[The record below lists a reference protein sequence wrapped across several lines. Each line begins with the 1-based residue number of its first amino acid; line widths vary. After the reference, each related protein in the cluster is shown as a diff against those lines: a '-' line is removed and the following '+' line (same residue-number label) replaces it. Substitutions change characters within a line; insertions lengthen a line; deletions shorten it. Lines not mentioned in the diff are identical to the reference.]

1 MDKIVF
7 ALLRGVCQLPAY
19 VAHAKGFL
27 RDVDIDAELSIAPTA
42 WTVPERL
49 LSGRVQFAVIPWTR
63 VAADDCQHN
72 RLTLVSGSGI
82 EEAAMVVRL
91 GMAIEQ
97 VRDVAVPQEG
107 GIKDLT
113 AMALVQRLGW
123 RDANIVR
130 MPSGDGAILS
140 FVGEGADA
148 ASMVEPYATMLEH
161 LGLGR
166 VIQRTGDVWPGAP
179 GCSLTTTSDLIAK
192 DPNLVQRMVSAYLRG
207 VQFVDAS
214 PDESSEIAEKY
225 IGISSEIIRKSLQ
238 VNRPDPNAIRNQAAM
253 DEVIGLMI
261 KRGYIDRVPTG
272 YKNLSF
278 LDKAM
283 TSGHLSQHECRGSL
297 AAGSQA

>member
-42 WTVPERL
+42 WTVPQRL
-49 LSGRVQFAVIPWTR
+49 VDGEVHFAVIPWTR
-63 VAADDCQHN
+63 VAADNSRN
-72 RLTLVSGSGI
+72 RLTLISGSGF
-82 EEAAMVVRL
+82 EEAAMVVRN
-91 GMAIEQ
+91 GMTVDQ
-97 VRDVAVPQEG
+97 VTAVAVPNEG

-123 RDANIVR
+123 QEANIVR

-161 LGLGR
+161 LGLGH

-179 GCSLTTTSDLIAK
+179 GCSLTTTSNVIAAK
-192 DPNLVQRMVSAYLRG
+192 PDLVQRMVGAYMRG
-207 VQFVDAS
+207 AGFADTNR
-214 PDESSEIAEKY
+214 DESAEIAEKY
-225 IGISSEIIRKSLQ
+225 IGLSAKIIRKVLDA
-238 VNRPDPNAIRNQAAM
+238 NRPNPDAIRNQAAM
-253 DEVIGLMI
+253 DQVIGLMI
-261 KRGYIDRVPTG
+261 QRGYIDRAPSG
-272 YKNLSF
+272 YKDLSF
-278 LDKAM
+278 LDKA
-283 TSGHLSQHECRGSL
+283 EASL
-297 AAGSQA
+297 KQTATATCC

>member
-42 WTVPERL
+42 WTVPQRL
-49 LSGRVQFAVIPWTR
+49 VDGEVHFAVIPWTR
-63 VAADDCQHN
+63 VAADKSTGN
-72 RLTLVSGSGI
+72 RLTLISGSGF
-82 EEAAMVVRL
+82 EEAAMVVRN
-91 GMAIEQ
+91 GMTVEQ
-97 VRDVAVPQEG
+97 VKDVAVPNEG

-123 RDANIVR
+123 QEANIVR

-161 LGLGR
+161 LGLGH

-179 GCSLTTTSDLIAK
+179 GCSLTTTSNIIAENP
-192 DPNLVQRMVSAYLRG
+192 DLVQRMVGAYMRG
-207 VQFVDAS
+207 ARFAKTNR
-214 PDESSEIAEKY
+214 EELARIAAKY
-225 IGISSEIIRKSLQ
+225 IGLSAEIIRKALD
-238 VNRPDPNAIRNQAAM
+238 VNSPNPDAIRNQAAM
-253 DEVIGLMI
+253 DQVIDLMI
-261 KRGYIDRVPTG
+261 QRGYIDRAPTG
-272 YKNLSF
+272 YKDLSF
-278 LDKAM
+278 LD
-283 TSGHLSQHECRGSL
+283 
-297 AAGSQA
+297 AAEAATMQAPAACC

>member
-1 MDKIVF
+1 MDKVVF

-19 VAHAKGFL
+19 VAYDKGYL
-27 RDVDIDAELSIAPTA
+27 QDVDINAELSIAPTA

-49 LSGRVQFAVIPWTR
+49 LRGGVQFAVIPWTR
-63 VAADDCQHN
+63 VAADNSEHN

-82 EEAAMVVRL
+82 EEAAMVVRK
-91 GMAIEQ
+91 GMTVEQ
-97 VRDVAVPQEG
+97 IDAVAVPNEG

-113 AMALVQRLGW
+113 AMALIQRLGW
-123 RDANIVR
+123 QNADIIR

-179 GCSLTTTSDLIAK
+179 GCSLTTTSNLIAENP
-192 DPNLVQRMVSAYLRG
+192 DLVQRMVDAYLRAAH
-207 VQFVDAS
+207 FVEEF
-214 PDESSEIAEKY
+214 PDESAEIAQKH
-225 IGISSEIIRKSLQ
+225 IGISAKVIRKALE
-238 VNRPDPNAIRNQAAM
+238 VNRPNPNAIRNQAAM
-253 DEVIGLMI
+253 DQVIDLMI
-261 KRGYIDRVPTG
+261 ERRYIDRPPTR

-283 TSGHLSQHECRGSL
+283 AAVNSHDECCGSL
-297 AAGSQA
+297 AANS

>member
-19 VAHAKGFL
+19 VAHTKGFL

-49 LSGRVQFAVIPWTR
+49 LRGDVQFAVIPWTR
-63 VAADDCQHN
+63 VAADTSQGN

-82 EEAAMVVRL
+82 EEAAMVVRR
-91 GMAIEQ
+91 GMTPEQ
-97 VRDVAVPQEG
+97 IHDVAVPQEG

-123 RDANIVR
+123 QDANIIR
-130 MPSGDGAILS
+130 MPSGDGAILA

-166 VIQRTGDVWPGAP
+166 VLQRTGDVWPGAP

-192 DPNLVQRMVSAYLRG
+192 DGSLVQRMVDAYLRG
-207 VQFVDAS
+207 ADFVEAS
-214 PDESSEIAEKY
+214 PDESAQIAEKY
-225 IGISSEIIRKSLQ
+225 IGVDSRIIRKALD
-238 VNRPDPNAIRNQAAM
+238 VNRPNPNAIRNQTAM
-253 DEVIGLMI
+253 DQVIGLMI
-261 KRGYIDRVPTG
+261 KRGYIDRPPTR
-272 YKNLSF
+272 YKDLSF

-283 TSGHLSQHECRGSL
+283 SSHDECCGSL
-297 AAGSQA
+297 AASGSAR

>member
-42 WTVPERL
+42 WTVPQRL
-49 LSGRVQFAVIPWTR
+49 VDGEVHFAVIPWTR
-63 VAADDCQHN
+63 VAADNSRN
-72 RLTLVSGSGI
+72 RLTLISGSGF
-82 EEAAMVVRL
+82 EEAAMVVRN
-91 GMAIEQ
+91 GMTVEQ
-97 VRDVAVPQEG
+97 VTAVAVPNEG

-123 RDANIVR
+123 QEANIVR

-161 LGLGR
+161 LGLGH

-179 GCSLTTTSDLIAK
+179 GCSLTTTSNVIAAK
-192 DPNLVQRMVSAYLRG
+192 PDLVQRMVGAYMRG
-207 VQFVDAS
+207 ARFADTNR
-214 PDESSEIAEKY
+214 DESAEIAEKY
-225 IGISSEIIRKSLQ
+225 IGLSAEIIRKALDA
-238 VNRPDPNAIRNQAAM
+238 NRPNPDAIRNQAAM
-253 DEVIGLMI
+253 DQVIGLMI
-261 KRGYIDRVPTG
+261 QRGYIDKVPSG
-272 YKNLSF
+272 YKDLSF
-278 LDKAM
+278 LDKAEA
-283 TSGHLSQHECRGSL
+283 SAKQ
-297 AAGSQA
+297 AACC

>member
-42 WTVPERL
+42 WTVPQRL
-49 LSGRVQFAVIPWTR
+49 VDGEVHFAVIPWTR
-63 VAADDCQHN
+63 VAADKSTGN
-72 RLTLVSGSGI
+72 RLTLISGSGF
-82 EEAAMVVRL
+82 EEAAMVVRN
-91 GMAIEQ
+91 GMTVGQ
-97 VRDVAVPQEG
+97 VKDVAVPNEG

-123 RDANIVR
+123 QAANIVR

-161 LGLGR
+161 LGLGH

-179 GCSLTTTSDLIAK
+179 GCSLTTTSNIIAENP
-192 DPNLVQRMVSAYLRG
+192 DLVQRMVGAYMRGARFAKTNREESAR
-207 VQFVDAS
+207 
-214 PDESSEIAEKY
+214 IAAKY
-225 IGISSEIIRKSLQ
+225 IGLSAEIIRKALD
-238 VNRPDPNAIRNQAAM
+238 VNSPNPDAIRNQAAM
-253 DEVIGLMI
+253 DQVIDLMI
-261 KRGYIDRVPTG
+261 QRGYIDRAPTG
-272 YKNLSF
+272 YKDLSF
-278 LDKAM
+278 LD
-283 TSGHLSQHECRGSL
+283 
-297 AAGSQA
+297 AAEAPTMQAPAACC

>member
-42 WTVPERL
+42 WTVPQRL
-49 LSGRVQFAVIPWTR
+49 VDGEVHFAVIPWTR
-63 VAADDCQHN
+63 VAADNSRN
-72 RLTLVSGSGI
+72 RLTLISGSGF
-82 EEAAMVVRL
+82 EEAAMVVRN
-91 GMAIEQ
+91 GMTVEQ
-97 VRDVAVPQEG
+97 VTAVAVPNEG

-123 RDANIVR
+123 QEVNIVR

-161 LGLGR
+161 LGLGH

-179 GCSLTTTSDLIAK
+179 GCSLTTTSNVIAAK
-192 DPNLVQRMVSAYLRG
+192 PDLVQRMVGAYMRG
-207 VQFVDAS
+207 AGFADTNR
-214 PDESSEIAEKY
+214 DESAEIAEKY
-225 IGISSEIIRKSLQ
+225 IGLSAEIIRKALDA
-238 VNRPDPNAIRNQAAM
+238 NRPNPDAIRNQAAM
-253 DEVIGLMI
+253 DQVIGLMI
-261 KRGYIDRVPTG
+261 QRGYIDRAPSG
-272 YKNLSF
+272 YKDLSF
-278 LDKAM
+278 LDKA
-283 TSGHLSQHECRGSL
+283 EASL
-297 AAGSQA
+297 KQTATATCC